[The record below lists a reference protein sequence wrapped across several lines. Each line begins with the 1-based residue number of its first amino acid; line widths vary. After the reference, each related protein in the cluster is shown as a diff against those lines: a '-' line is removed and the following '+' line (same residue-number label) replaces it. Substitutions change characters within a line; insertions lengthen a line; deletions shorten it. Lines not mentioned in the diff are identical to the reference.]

1 MSFRTGISVSKP
13 STAVCPTQRNNYMLR
28 SLRSGRVID
37 THLSTRENQNL
48 IQNNHSQNKIILWK
62 PRLRIWE
69 KPECP
74 YRTQVSEKA
83 NMAYER
89 EKIEES
95 FVSVCA

>member
-1 MSFRTGISVSKP
+1 MPYTEEQLYAQITEEWKS
-13 STAVCPTQRNNYMLR
+13 
-28 SLRSGRVID
+28 D

-48 IQNNHSQNKIILWK
+48 IQNNHNQNKIILWK